1 MTRGRPGAC
10 EAPCVPQRRDAR
22 LSALRLGDFRLRVRA
37 SVSGIASGDA
47 CSELL
52 AARVIVPGGRFPRL
66 PRLRLQSR
74 SRETPS
80 LAPPSRLS
88 PETPLIERGCMLL
101 SWSLYVVNISLR
113 TVVDG
118 TTFLAVASAFPRC
131 S

>member
-52 AARVIVPGGRFPRL
+52 AARVVVPGGRFPRL
-66 PRLRLQSR
+66 PRLSVTSR
-74 SRETPS
+74 SRGTPS
-80 LAPPSRLS
+80 LAPPSGLS
-88 PETPLIERGCMLL
+88 PETPLIERGWRFISLL
-101 SWSLYVVNISLR
+101 RYVVNRYIR
-113 TVVDG
+113 TVV
-118 TTFLAVASAFPRC
+118 THSPRHPEVRALFG
-131 S
+131 